1 MVTALDVPAEDLIE
15 AVKDDLEEKDEVS
28 PPEWSKYSKSGRD
41 RELPPE
47 EEDWWSRRAAAVLR
61 KVYKEGPVGVT
72 KLKKMYGG
80 KNRDGM
86 SPSHQ
91 EDGSG
96 SVVRTVLQQLEDA
109 SLVET
114 KGKEGRVVSSE
125 GQSYLDEKAE
135 EVAEE
140 IPELEHY

>member
-1 MVTALDVPAEDLIE
+1 MVTALDVPADDLIE
-15 AVKDDLEEKDEVS
+15 LVREDLEGKEDIE
-28 PPEWSKYSKSGRD
+28 PPEWSRYSKTGTD

-47 EEDWWSRRAAAVLR
+47 DADWWYRRTAAIFR
-61 KVYKEGPVGVT
+61 KVYKKGPVGVS

-86 SPSHQ
+86 SPSHH

-109 SLVET
+109 DLVET
-114 KGKEGRVVSSE
+114 KGKEGRVVSPE
-125 GQSYLDEKAE
+125 GQRYLDSKAD
-135 EVAEE
+135 EVAQD
-140 IPELEHY
+140 IPELERY